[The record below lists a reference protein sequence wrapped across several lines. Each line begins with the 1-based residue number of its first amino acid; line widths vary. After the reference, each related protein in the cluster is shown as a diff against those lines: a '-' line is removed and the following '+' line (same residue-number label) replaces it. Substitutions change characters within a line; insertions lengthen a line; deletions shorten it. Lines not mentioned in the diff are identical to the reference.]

1 MYLASG
7 RRLKLDEHTIIK
19 WMPSVITV
27 VGWVVTLAVMWT
39 KTRDQLDS
47 HHGRIDR
54 ISQAIETHDKNIIGL
69 EHDVST
75 IAESVSRIEKAAV
88 ETVKSVNE
96 MNAQMNARD
105 VRTQVRLAKI
115 EARISRAD

>member
-1 MYLASG
+1 M
-7 RRLKLDEHTIIK
+7 DEHTIIK